1 MRTLFKY
8 TMLFIFLVLFSA
20 TEHAA
25 GLPLFSLALSAIF
38 ISFFSLH
45 TENFKILAVV
55 VCSLSLSALWVLPL
69 SVSFFFVFLA
79 NISLEYQKKILVHQ
93 STRFFFVIVLSSIAI
108 GVFTHFQVSFMQG
121 LYFFFSSGGLFFFT
135 RYWLYQRN
143 SAQVLSLK
151 RR

>member
-8 TMLFIFLVLFSA
+8 TILFILLVLFSA

-45 TENFKILAVV
+45 TENFKILALFI
-55 VCSLSLSALWVLPL
+55 CSLSLSALWVLPL
-69 SVSFFFVFLA
+69 PVAFFFLFLA
-79 NISLEYQKKILVHQ
+79 NMSLEYQKKVLVHQ
-93 STRFFFVIVLSSIAI
+93 STRFFFVIVFSSIAI
-108 GVFTHFQVSFMQG
+108 AVLTHFQIGFLQSV
-121 LYFFFSSGGLFFFT
+121 YFFFSSTGLFFFT

-151 RR
+151 KR